1 MKLMLRIEYLGIPF
15 LSITWLGM
23 AWAYFDPKGL
33 PKRYRL
39 GLLLPCLAT
48 LVVIRKELGTR
59 SMWAI
64 MGLSLVIATVTA
76 LLARG
81 VSSLIF

>member
-1 MKLMLRIEYLGIPF
+1 MDFSQVLTPVQM
-15 LSITWLGM
+15 ITYTIFVIFYM
-23 AWAYFDPKGL
+23 
-33 PKRYRL
+33 
-39 GLLLPCLAT
+39 PCLAT

-81 VSSLIF
+81 VGSLIF

>member
-1 MKLMLRIEYLGIPF
+1 MLGQALGSMDFSQVLTPVQM
-15 LSITWLGM
+15 ITYTIFVIFYM
-23 AWAYFDPKGL
+23 
-33 PKRYRL
+33 
-39 GLLLPCLAT
+39 PCLAT